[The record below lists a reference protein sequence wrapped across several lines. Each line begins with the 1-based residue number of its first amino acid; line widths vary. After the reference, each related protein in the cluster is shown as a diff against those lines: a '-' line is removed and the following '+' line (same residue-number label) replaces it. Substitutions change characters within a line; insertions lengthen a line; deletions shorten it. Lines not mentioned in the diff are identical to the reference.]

1 MYSPDPSLFIKPI
14 ALLIVAL
21 LLFSGCQPKKPQYQ
35 SWRIYKGDAESTS
48 YSELEQINQKNV
60 NQLKIAWTFNPND
73 VPDGLSFG
81 KYECNP
87 IVVDGIM
94 YVTSVRRW
102 LYAINAETGKKLW
115 SFDPFNG
122 ARGGGMGRGVT
133 YWEHEN
139 DKRILFTAGNH
150 LFAIN
155 AENGNPIESFGE
167 GGNVNLNF
175 QQGEAGEAW
184 VIPTSPGIVY
194 QDLLILGSEV
204 SEIYGAA
211 PGHVRAFN
219 IRTGQLAWTFHTIP
233 QPGES
238 GYETWPPDA
247 WKYVGGANNWGGMSL
262 DVRRGIVYVPLGSPT
277 YDFYGADRKGKNL
290 YGNSLVAL
298 DAANGQLKWYFQTTH
313 HDLWDYDLPAPPNL
327 VKIKK
332 DGIEIDAVALTTK
345 TGFLFVFD
353 RVNGTPVFPI
363 EERLVPLSQIP
374 GEEVWPTQPFPLK
387 PVPYAQQFMSSA
399 DINAFSQTT
408 YDSLKQV
415 FEQLRYEGLYTPPDP
430 KGTLMVPGT
439 RGGSEWGGAAYD
451 PNTGV
456 LYLNANESPEIATVQ
471 KVKAGNSEDRTVYEL
486 GKSYYGNYCANCHG
500 RNRKGI
506 APFNPSLIDL
516 KSRMGEEQAINIIN
530 SGSGRMPS
538 FAKLIKGKEEEIIAY
553 LFEKQK
559 DEISTKSLA
568 PIDTTSKFM
577 NTTAYGYFLDS
588 EGRPALKPPWGTLNA
603 IDLNTGEYLWKIP
616 LGNRADLQE
625 SGAPLTGTLNF
636 GGPIV
641 TKGNLVFIGA
651 TSDQKFR
658 AFDKKTGELLWET
671 TLPGNGYA
679 SPSTYMIEDKQFIA
693 ISITGARENPDGS
706 IITFS
711 LPE

>member
-1 MYSPDPSLFIKPI
+1 MLKP
-14 ALLIVAL
+14 
-21 LLFSGCQPKKPQYQ
+21 
-35 SWRIYKGDAESTS
+35 
-48 YSELEQINQKNV
+48 
-60 NQLKIAWTFNPND
+60 
-73 VPDGLSFG
+73 
-81 KYECNP
+81 
-87 IVVDGIM
+87 
-94 YVTSVRRW
+94 VR
-102 LYAINAETGKKLW
+102 KLW

-122 ARGGGMGRGVT
+122 ARGGGMNRGVT
-133 YWEHEN
+133 YWEYEN

-155 AENGNPIESFGE
+155 AETGIPIESFGE
-167 GGNVNLNF
+167 EGKVNLNF

-233 QPGES
+233 QPGEP

-262 DVRRGIVYVPLGSPT
+262 DVQRGIVYVPLGSPT
-277 YDFYGADRKGKNL
+277 YDFYGADRKGRNL

-298 DAANGQLKWYFQTTH
+298 DAANGQLKWHFQTTH

-327 VKIKK
+327 VNVKK

-353 RVNGTPVFPI
+353 RVDGTPVFPI
-363 EERLVPLSQIP
+363 EERAVPPSQIP

-387 PVPYAQQFMSSA
+387 PAPYARQFMSSA
-399 DINAFSQTT
+399 DINEFSKIGH
-408 YDSLKQV
+408 DSLTQV
-415 FEQLRYEGLYTPPDP
+415 FQQLRYEGLYTPPDP

-451 PNTGV
+451 PITGV
-456 LYLNANESPEIATVQ
+456 LYLNANESPELATVR
-471 KVKAGNSEDRTVYEL
+471 KIKTGNREDRTVYGL
-486 GKSYYGNYCANCHG
+486 GKSYYRNYCANCHG

-506 APFNPSLIDL
+506 TPFNPSLIDL
-516 KSRMGEEQAINIIN
+516 KNRLGEEQVINIIK

-553 LFEKQK
+553 LFEKRK

-568 PIDTTSKFM
+568 PIDTTSKFL

-616 LGNRADLQE
+616 LGNRAELQE
-625 SGAPLTGTLNF
+625 PGAPVTGTLNF

-641 TKGNLVFIGA
+641 TKGNLVFVGA
-651 TSDQKFR
+651 TNDQKFR
-658 AFDKKTGELLWET
+658 AFDKKTGKLLWET

-679 SPSTYMIEDKQFIA
+679 SPSTYMIDDKQFVA
-693 ISITGARENPDGS
+693 ISVTGGRANPGGS
-706 IITFS
+706 IITFTLS
-711 LPE
+711 E